1 MEAGLIQNYNFY
13 RVKEGVEG
21 KRYKKDEGRGACK
34 EEELTA
40 EDKFWLKLLEMFSLL
55 AAGTLQ

>member
-1 MEAGLIQNYNFY
+1 MEAGIIQNYNFY

-21 KRYKKDEGRGACK
+21 KRYKKDEGRGARE

-40 EDKFWLKLLEMFSLL
+40 EDKFWLKLLEMSSLL

>member
-1 MEAGLIQNYNFY
+1 MQNYNFY
-13 RVKEGVEG
+13 RVKVGVEG
-21 KRYKKDEGRGACK
+21 KRYKKDEGRGSCK